1 MSQGVVQ
8 CFLSCTDI
16 SQVNFHYSCYT
27 GSMEILTTNPF
38 QKMLCDEG
46 GGGGGGGGSRPRCHK
61 IVGVSPMPICFQL
74 AWPKY
79 KTCRK
84 NTNI

>member
-38 QKMLCDEG
+38 QKMLCDERG
-46 GGGGGGGGSRPRCHK
+46 GGGGGGVQAKMSQNCGGPPHAYMLSA
-61 IVGVSPMPICFQL
+61 SL
-74 AWPKY
+74 A
-79 KTCRK
+79 
-84 NTNI
+84 